1 MTSEFLS
8 FERTVQLLAESPN
21 FYLVKVN
28 TQGNYV
34 YMNDLFIHRH
44 SSFYNASEVRS
55 AALALHPDDHA
66 ASYQIYQHCVAHPG
80 RSFPTTLRK
89 LDGKGGYI
97 VTYWEYRADID
108 SDGVISGV
116 IGIGHDVTAFESRKE
131 HLHFLTA
138 TLNQLAEQQSHE
150 FRRPLANVLGL
161 VEVLKDLGQDNDQ
174 IKEITDRLIASCEHL
189 NREFE
194 VFLIKD
200 LSGNRRF
207 E

>member
-1 MTSEFLS
+1 
-8 FERTVQLLAESPN
+8 
-21 FYLVKVN
+21 
-28 TQGNYV
+28 
-34 YMNDLFIHRH
+34 MNDLFLDRH
-44 SSFYNASEVRS
+44 SSFYKASEIRS

-66 ASYQIYQHCVAHPG
+66 TSYHVYQNCVAHPDK
-80 RSFPTTLRK
+80 SFPTTLRK

-97 VTYWEYRADID
+97 VTYWEYRADLD
-108 SDGVISGV
+108 SEGVISGV

-131 HLHFLTA
+131 HLRFLTE

-161 VEVLKDLGQDNDQ
+161 AEVLKDLGDDNEQ
-174 IKEITDRLIASCEHL
+174 IKEITEKLIASCKQL
-189 NREFE
+189 NEQFE

-200 LSGNRRF
+200 LTGNKRL